1 MDEELSL
8 LYMNPS
14 MFEPLFDCGPLVSF
28 QGHAQW
34 YCASRVGGRTWRC
47 LWGCKGWIGG
57 KLVTTNYWYLQCR
70 GTPVCVWI
78 IQNQPNRKEKQDV
91 TLPWWQNFW
100 VPTILLDRDGHLH
113 CWTMEEKY
121 GLPFCSWVQS
131 CTGKS
136 YMSICSFFFFCRICS
151 TTVCWDPEILL
162 PWQRDVTRDFVI
174 TQ

>member
-34 YCASRVGGRTWRC
+34 YCASRVGGWTWSC

-78 IQNQPNRKEKQDV
+78 IQNQPNRKEKHGGKISESQPSFLTETAICIV
-91 TLPWWQNFW
+91 ERWKKSMGYRFVL
-100 VPTILLDRDGHLH
+100 
-113 CWTMEEKY
+113 E
-121 GLPFCSWVQS
+121 CSHTQES
-131 CTGKS
+131 RT
-136 YMSICSFFFFCRICS
+136 CSFFS
-151 TTVCWDPEILL
+151 TTVCWGPEILL
-162 PWQRDVTRDFVI
+162 PWQRDVTTSSLYWRIKDRV
-174 TQ
+174 

>member
-8 LYMNPS
+8 LHMNPS
-14 MFEPLFDCGPLVSF
+14 MFKPLFDCGPLVSF

-34 YCASRVGGRTWRC
+34 YCASRVGGWTWSC

-100 VPTILLDRDGHLH
+100 IPTILLDRDGHLH

-121 GLPFCSWVQS
+121 GPLFCSLVQS

-136 YMSICSFFFFCRICS
+136 YTFFFCYICS
-151 TTVCWDPEILL
+151 NPIGWDPEILP
-162 PWQRDVTRDFVI
+162 PWQRDVTTSLYCRIKDRV
-174 TQ
+174 